1 MNDLMN
7 ELAAFSPFGGTLIR
21 EEVRGSDNS
30 FQTPENSVS
39 THAGMDRS
47 MYSYV
52 PGSGCPDAKQC
63 QVLMVLRDGGDE
75 ESASALMKRLQLDQ
89 LAEERHFIL
98 LFPNPQEGGWNYG
111 RKQEMDDDLSFLVR
125 CFAALPKSRGK
136 VAGFNGMIFYLAAS
150 PAASALLAL
159 LSARSPID
167 CSAAMLS
174 GFPEDFEM
182 PLDSLRQPQTAW
194 VYGANDSFADYL
206 LEVNSPCTR
215 SQSGSVTVYASQ
227 KNPNIR
233 CFLSPSGELSAA
245 EVRLAWD
252 MMFSEARRWRNDTY
266 GTYQRRTDFTAR
278 GFTGH
283 VNDSSLGVNHGYAHT
298 WYEYI
303 PPQLRGT
310 EDKAPLL
317 FYFHG
322 GNCIP
327 LYGAEQSGWHDIADR
342 EGFIVVY
349 PKASTKKRW
358 NCWNDANEP
367 SDFDFVLALI
377 EHMKRIHP
385 IDESRIYIS
394 GFSMGSMMTN
404 ALACSYPDIFA
415 AGAAFNAQNLGYF
428 CNLLSTFGQLNM
440 GAGGTYTEAQLK
452 EPSPC
457 HVLADRKKAAF
468 DYRMP
473 LIQNSGLLD
482 GLGMNGAWPISSSDN
497 LWLQTIDYW
506 KQYNHIPVQ
515 PFVQNAGCET
525 GLYADETDYE
535 GEDQRFIHQSWRSED
550 PGHLPLYQLVVA
562 KRMPHAADLRQMEIA
577 WEFMKHYRRNS
588 DGTLAFER

>member
-1 MNDLMN
+1 MNDPMN
-7 ELAAFSPFGGTLIR
+7 EITVFSPFGGTLIL
-21 EEVRGSDNS
+21 EEVKGANSS

-52 PGSGCPDAKQC
+52 PKSGCPDAKQC
-63 QVLMVLRDGGDE
+63 QVLMVLRDENDE
-75 ESASALMKRLQLDQ
+75 KSAAELMKQLQLEQ

-98 LFPNPQEGGWNYG
+98 LFPNPQKGGWNYD
-111 RKQEMDDDLSFLVR
+111 RKPKLDDDLAFLVR
-125 CFAALPKSRGK
+125 CFAALPKSKGGA
-136 VAGFNGMIFYLAAS
+136 AGFNGMIFYLAAS
-150 PAASALLAL
+150 RGASALLAV
-159 LSARSPID
+159 LSAVSPID
-167 CSAAMLS
+167 CSAVMLS
-174 GFPEDFEM
+174 EFPEGFKM
-182 PLDSLRQPQTAW
+182 PEDGLRQPQTAW
-194 VYGANDSFADYL
+194 VYGDNGTFADYL
-206 LEVNSPCTR
+206 LEVNSPCMKT
-215 SQSGSVTVYASQ
+215 QESGIAVCSNQ

-233 CFLSPSGELSAA
+233 CFLSADALSAE

-252 MMFSEARRWRNDTY
+252 RMFSEARRWRNDTY
-266 GTYQRRTDFTAR
+266 GTYQHRTDFTAR

-303 PPQLRGT
+303 PPQLRGRT
-310 EDKAPLL
+310 EKAPLL

-342 EGFIVVY
+342 EGFIVIY

-358 NCWNDANEP
+358 NCWNDADEP

-377 EHMKRIHP
+377 EHMKQVHP
-385 IDESRIYIS
+385 IDESRIYLS

-404 ALACSYPDIFA
+404 ALACCYPDVFA

-428 CNLLSTFGQLNM
+428 CNLLSTFHQLGMKSDDCTEEQLN
-440 GAGGTYTEAQLK
+440 A
-452 EPSPC
+452 PSPC
-457 HVLADRKKAAF
+457 HLLADQKKAAF

-482 GLGMNGAWPISSSDN
+482 GLGMNGSWPISSADN

-506 KQYNHIPVQ
+506 KQYNHIPLQ
-515 PFVQNAGCET
+515 PFVQNPDCET
-525 GLYADETDYE
+525 GLSADETVYE
-535 GEDQRFIHQSWRSED
+535 GDDQRFIHQRWFSAD
-550 PGHLPLYQLVVA
+550 PDHLPLYQLVVA

-577 WEFMKHYRRNS
+577 WEFLRHYRRGS
-588 DGTLAFER
+588 DGTLACEE